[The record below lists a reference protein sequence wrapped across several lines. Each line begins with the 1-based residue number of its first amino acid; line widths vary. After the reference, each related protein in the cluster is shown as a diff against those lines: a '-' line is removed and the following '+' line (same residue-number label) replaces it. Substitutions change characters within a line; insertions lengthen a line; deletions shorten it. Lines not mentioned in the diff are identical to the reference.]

1 MGTEGVDG
9 CSTKSNHIIEVQQVL
24 GIEAARKCIIEEIK
38 YTMESHGMSIDIRH
52 MMLLGDLMTF
62 RVSSVLELKKKIL
75 LITCVMYRM
84 KQQMFRLC
92 DRVKFLESQDLAFKK
107 WTKVY

>member
-1 MGTEGVDG
+1 MYICVLSFLRTGLQAVMGTEGVDG
-9 CSTKSNHIIEVQQVL
+9 CNTKSNHIIEVQQVL

-62 RVSSVLELKKKIL
+62 RVSKLCWVTKNLHGV
-75 LITCVMYRM
+75 C
-84 KQQMFRLC
+84 RL
-92 DRVKFLESQDLAFKK
+92 RQLNIFAV
-107 WTKVY
+107 

>member
-1 MGTEGVDG
+1 MIYIYALSFLRTGLQAVMGTEGVDG
-9 CSTKSNHIIEVQQVL
+9 CNTKSNHIIEVQQVL

-62 RVSSVLELKKKIL
+62 RVSCVGLQK
-75 LITCVMYRM
+75 ITCIVYRL
-84 KQQMFRLC
+84 RL
-92 DRVKFLESQDLAFKK
+92 LNILA
-107 WTKVY
+107 V